1 MSAKEIIE
9 NIARAAVMSEPS
21 DLTGLVAVQG
31 KLEELQGVLEE
42 AEFARIESVVHAS
55 IELVGRIVMRETESP
70 DDTFNE
76 LQQQIASI
84 QKLLTEEPD
93 EPVMTPAAGEKS
105 PPATADSCDDEMLQ
119 AWVSNCEMSLSDLEV
134 TVLTIEADDESDPAE
149 PIAEVRRAI
158 HTLKGEC
165 GVLSLHD
172 AQSLCHEAESL
183 IDERIMNEQAF
194 PADEVLSLIDWL
206 KEYAG
211 AIGEGNQD
219 AVPDHRNLLARLQS
233 VKEGEPVAKSVADS
247 SAEPAAAT
255 APDQV
260 ADSEPPVSAGDTSTR
275 ETDVVSAADTSA
287 SATAEVASSPN
298 QATESDDAAPV
309 TFGEDIPAD
318 DNLQEFMC
326 EAREHLAS
334 AEQAVL
340 ELEDNLGD
348 KELINTVF
356 RAFHT
361 IKGVAGFMSLTPI
374 VELAHN
380 AEYLLDAARYDKIQ
394 LNSTLLDLVLNS
406 CDMLTQFIGLLEGG
420 PAPQQGRFEQ
430 LKRQLEAASQ
440 GEDVGPVRRDTA
452 EPAPSPGAQEE
463 EDGPPRSGTDLMAE
477 TSATSAPDS
486 DKTERTRAKLMSRK
500 ADQTVKVSTG
510 RMDNLVTMVG
520 ELVIAQQMVVQDAER
535 NAEENERLQRHLAHT
550 TKIIRDLQEVSMS
563 LRMVSVRSTFQKMAR
578 LVRDVSNRAGKKI
591 RFSTEG
597 DDVEL
602 DRNVVE
608 EIADPLVHMVRNA
621 CDHGIEPGEE
631 RVQVGKPEEGSVTL
645 RAYHSGGSIVIEIE
659 DDGRGLDREK
669 ILKKAIDKGIFPQ
682 DRKPEDMS
690 DSDVFNMIFMPG
702 FSTADQVTDIS
713 GRGVGMDVVRRNIE
727 SLRGKVEI
735 RSVLGQG
742 TVFMMRLP
750 LTMAIIDGMI
760 IRVGEQRYVVPTL
773 SIEHSFRPNEKEI
786 KTTIGRGEMID
797 VRGSILPVYR
807 LNRILG
813 LNEGETDPANA
824 LLLIL
829 ECNNTR
835 CALMV
840 DEIIGQQQVVIKN
853 LGEGIE
859 SIRGVSGGAILGDG
873 RVALILDVGGLFAQ
887 ATSETA

>member
-1 MSAKEIIE
+1 
-9 NIARAAVMSEPS
+9 MSEPS

-31 KLEELQGVLEE
+31 KLEELKDVLEE
-42 AEFARIESVVHAS
+42 TEYERIEALVHAG
-55 IELVGRIVMRETESP
+55 IELVGQIVMRETQSP
-70 DDTFNE
+70 DETFNE
-76 LQQQIASI
+76 LQRQIASI
-84 QKLLTEEPD
+84 QNLLAEKPEDLAAPEPTGEASAAAPAGGCED
-93 EPVMTPAAGEKS
+93 E
-105 PPATADSCDDEMLQ
+105 EMLQ

-134 TVLTIEADDESDPAE
+134 SVLAIEADDESDPDE
-149 PIAEVRRAI
+149 SIAEVRRAI

-183 IDERIMNEQAF
+183 IDERTMNGQPF
-194 PADEVLSLIDWL
+194 PADEVLALVDWL
-206 KEYAG
+206 KAYAG
-211 AIGEGNQD
+211 ALGEGQSD
-219 AVPDHRNLLARLQS
+219 AVPDHNELLARLKS
-233 VKEGEPVAKSVADS
+233 VKESEPAENAEGNAPAAEGASETAEPPTPPATTDPPSGETEAESAESVA
-247 SAEPAAAT
+247 
-255 APDQV
+255 
-260 ADSEPPVSAGDTSTR
+260 STLP
-275 ETDVVSAADTSA
+275 EENESAASSSCEEVDPEDT
-287 SATAEVASSPN
+287 T
-298 QATESDDAAPV
+298 PV
-309 TFGEDIPAD
+309 TFGSDIPAD
-318 DNLQEFMC
+318 DSLQEFTC
-326 EAREHLAS
+326 EAKEHLSS

-340 ELEDNLGD
+340 ELEENLED

-380 AEYLLDAARYDKIQ
+380 AEYLLDSARYDKIH

-406 CDMLTQFIGLLEGG
+406 CDMLSQFIGLLEGG
-420 PAPQQGRFEQ
+420 PAPQRGRFEQ
-430 LKRQLEAASQ
+430 LKKQLEAASR
-440 GEDVGPVRRDTA
+440 GDDVGPVRRDAAESAPSSSSPESGGASGPSNAEESGGVA
-452 EPAPSPGAQEE
+452 EP
-463 EDGPPRSGTDLMAE
+463 
-477 TSATSAPDS
+477 SAPDA
-486 DKTERTRAKLMSRK
+486 DKAEKVRAKITSRK

-535 NAEENERLQRHLAHT
+535 SADEDERLQRHLAHT

-631 RVQVGKPEEGSVTL
+631 RVQVDKPEEGSVTL

-669 ILKKAIDKGIFPQ
+669 IRKKAIDKGIFPQ

-702 FSTADQVTDIS
+702 FSTAEQVTDIS

-735 RSVLGQG
+735 RSVLGKG

-760 IRVGEQRYVVPTL
+760 IRVGAQRYVVPTL
-773 SIEHSFRPNEKEI
+773 SIEHSFRPGEKEI

-813 LNEGETDPANA
+813 LKEGETDPVNA

-829 ECNNTR
+829 ESNNKR

-840 DEIIGQQQVVIKN
+840 DEIIGQQQIVIKN
-853 LGEGIE
+853 LGEGID
-859 SIRGVSGGAILGDG
+859 SIQGVSGGAILGDG
-873 RVALILDVGGLFAQ
+873 RVALILDVGGLFVQ
-887 ATSETA
+887 ATSEVA

>member
-1 MSAKEIIE
+1 MSAQEIIE
-9 NIARAAVMSEPS
+9 NIARATVMSEPS

-55 IELVGRIVMRETESP
+55 IELVGQIVMRETESP
-70 DDTFNE
+70 DETFNE

-93 EPVMTPAAGEKS
+93 EPVSTPPAGES
-105 PPATADSCDDEMLQ
+105 GPPATADGCDEEMLQ

-134 TVLTIEADDESDPAE
+134 NVLTIEADDESDPAE
-149 PIAEVRRAI
+149 AIAEARRAI

-183 IDERIMNEQAF
+183 IDERTMNEQPF
-194 PADEVLSLIDWL
+194 PADEVLALIDWL

-211 AIGEGNQD
+211 AIGEGNRD
-219 AVPDHRNLLARLQS
+219 AVPDHQQLLARLQS
-233 VKEGEPVAKSVADS
+233 VKEGEPAAGSAAAPIADTAPGEVADAASPATADDAPPCVTDAVPVTNES
-247 SAEPAAAT
+247 SAPAEA
-255 APDQV
+255 
-260 ADSEPPVSAGDTSTR
+260 
-275 ETDVVSAADTSA
+275 ETT
-287 SATAEVASSPN
+287 SSPN
-298 QATESDDAAPV
+298 EAMSTEDTAPV
-309 TFGEDIPAD
+309 TFGDDIPED

-326 EAREHLAS
+326 EAKEHLAS

-340 ELEDNLGD
+340 ELEDNLED

-420 PAPQQGRFEQ
+420 PAPQRSRFEQ
-430 LKRQLEAASQ
+430 LKKQLEAASR
-440 GEDVGPVRRDTA
+440 GDDVGPVSRDAA
-452 EPAPSPGAQEE
+452 EPAPSPSTQENVDAASTSE
-463 EDGPPRSGTDLMAE
+463 TDLPADTTE
-477 TSATSAPDS
+477 PSDPDS
-486 DKTERTRAKLMSRK
+486 DKAEKTRAKLMSRK

-621 CDHGIEPGEE
+621 CDHGVEPGEE
-631 RVQVGKPEEGSVTL
+631 RVQIGKPEEGRVTL

-669 ILKKAIDKGIFPQ
+669 ILTKAIDKGIFPQ

-702 FSTADQVTDIS
+702 FSTAEQVTDIS

-735 RSVLGQG
+735 RSVLGKG

-760 IRVGEQRYVVPTL
+760 IRVGAQRYVVPTL
-773 SIEHSFRPNEKEI
+773 SIEHSFRPGEKEI
-786 KTTIGRGEMID
+786 KTIIGRGEMIN

-807 LNRILG
+807 LNKILG

-829 ECNNTR
+829 EFNNKR

-840 DEIIGQQQVVIKN
+840 DEIIGQQQIVIKN
-853 LGEGIE
+853 LGEGIG

-873 RVALILDVGGLFAQ
+873 RVALILDVGGLLAQ
-887 ATSETA
+887 ATSDIA